1 MVSVLSTA
9 LGLRPQA
16 HFGPTRIFQPVN
28 SIYLYLVSAAGD
40 VTLLAGCLSK
50 VVDTF
55 GSVKTIRLSKSCYFR
70 ILQEK
75 RKISL
80 QCFLPRGNVLFLSYL
95 KLKLTVLFV
104 TRNTF

>member
-1 MVSVLSTA
+1 MLVISLGRSMEKTMVSVLSTA

-40 VTLLAGCLSK
+40 VTLLAGCFSK
-50 VVDTF
+50 VVDPF

-80 QCFLPRGNVLFLSYL
+80 ICNVSYL
-95 KLKLTVLFV
+95 VGMFC
-104 TRNTF
+104 F